1 MHTTK
6 HFQKQQE
13 AKQLQGRIH
22 SFMSDFNIGTILNR
36 SGISKLRGTSPLAL
50 FSAIFMLPFTGQN
63 FYRGIV
69 QNKNNGFGKDAA
81 YALLKN
87 PSHNWRKFMLILAAK
102 MVSFFSLLTDKERE
116 KVLIF
121 DDSTVDRSRSKV
133 VELLTWVF
141 DHTTRR
147 HFKGF
152 KMLTLG
158 WSDGASF
165 LPLDFV
171 LCSSAKAEKR
181 VQDINKDLDKRSC
194 GYKRR
199 MEAITKSTE
208 HLETMVKRAL
218 AYGIQADYILMDSWF
233 CFPAMLAKLGKH
245 LPVISMAKNT
255 PKVLYRYR
263 NQWITLGSLYSR
275 LKKRAGKAKI
285 LASAI
290 VETKH
295 DQKIKIVFVRHKHKR
310 AWLALVSTKIDL
322 PDEEIVRIY
331 GKRWDIEV
339 FFKML
344 KQHLNL
350 EKEAQLRDYDG
361 IIGHTTITM
370 VRYIFLAFE
379 QRCHDDPRTI
389 GGLFFACSEEIKD
402 ISLLEAM
409 QRLLAFSLEKVCA
422 AGLFAE
428 DLIMA
433 LVDAIMGAAI
443 TFIESSRRLLV
454 GSAIYTIT

>member
-1 MHTTK
+1 
-6 HFQKQQE
+6 
-13 AKQLQGRIH
+13 
-22 SFMSDFNIGTILNR
+22 MSDFNIGTILNR
-36 SGISKLRGTSPLAL
+36 SGISKLRGASPLAL

-69 QNKNNGFGKDAA
+69 QNHNNGFGKDAA

-87 PSHNWRKFMLILAAK
+87 PSHNWRKFMLILASK
-102 MVSFFSLLTDKERE
+102 MAGFFSLLTDKDRE

-141 DHTTRR
+141 DHTSRR

-181 VQDINKDLDKRSC
+181 VQDINKKLDKRSC

-199 MEAITKSTE
+199 VEAITKSTE

-218 AYGIQADYILMDSWF
+218 AHGIKADYILMDSWF

-255 PKVLYRYR
+255 PKVFYRYR
-263 NQWITLGSLYSR
+263 NQWITLGTLYSR
-275 LKKRAGKAKI
+275 LKKRPGKAKI

-290 VETKH
+290 VETRH
-295 DQKIKIVFVRHKHKR
+295 DQKIKIIFVRHNHKR
-310 AWLALVSTKIDL
+310 DWLALVSTKIDL

-344 KQHLNL
+344 KHHLNL

-389 GGLFFACSEEIKD
+389 GGLFFACCEEIKD
-402 ISLLEAM
+402 LSLLEAM
-409 QRLLAFSLEKVCA
+409 QRLLALSLEKIRSA
-422 AGLFAE
+422 AIFAE
-428 DLIMA
+428 DVVMA
-433 LVDAIMGAAI
+433 MVDAIMSSAI
-443 TFIESSRRLLV
+443 AFIESSRRL
-454 GSAIYTIT
+454 SANNVLCTTSYPKSES